1 MCVLCIVANDIDEL
15 KEKYLDKHVTR
26 CFIVNDESVLVN
38 GFISSVMGEFGEEI
52 YIPCGLR

>member
-1 MCVLCIVANDIDEL
+1 MRIVENDIDEL

-38 GFISSVMGEFGEEI
+38 GFISSVMGEFSEEI